1 MLTLF
6 RALSERVKALF
17 VTTVALD
24 FEADL
29 FARDAERKA
38 DLLRQA
44 QRYDDEGLPGI
55 AEHLRRQAGTLALER
70 PLAGVLPA
78 LDHLSGQGEVVA
90 TPRLRVD
97 HPDHA
102 PEVISLPLTRP
113 LTRKKKGR

>member
-1 MLTLF
+1 MFALF

-38 DLLRQA
+38 ELLRQA
-44 QRYDDEGLPGI
+44 QRYDDEGLHGI
-55 AEHLRRQAGTLALER
+55 AEHLRRQAGNLALER

-78 LDHLSGQGEVVA
+78 VDHLSGRDEGGA

-102 PEVISLPLTRP
+102 REVIALPLTRP

>member
-1 MLTLF
+1 MFALF

-24 FEADL
+24 FEAEL

-44 QRYDDEGLPGI
+44 QRYDDEGLHGI
-55 AEHLRRQAGTLALER
+55 AEGLRRQAGVLALER

-78 LDHLSGQGEVVA
+78 VDYLGGQGEAV
-90 TPRLRVD
+90 TPLLRAH
-97 HPDHA
+97 HPDET
-102 PEVISLPLTRP
+102 PSVIALPLTRP
-113 LTRKKKGR
+113 LSKKRKGR